1 MVTQEHLFT
10 AHNTGTSCHGNT
22 GTSFYHCI
30 YQPKKTYFVKL
41 NKLDIINASS
51 NVLITPEM
59 VFPTGG
65 GTYCTNY
72 FIVKPQI
79 KSNFIR

>member
-1 MVTQEHLFT
+1 MCD
-10 AHNTGTSCHGNT
+10 TSCHSNT
-22 GTSFYHCI
+22 GTSFYQCI
-30 YQPKKTYFVKL
+30 YQPKKETYFVKL

-51 NVLITPEM
+51 NVLKTTKM

-72 FIVKPQI
+72 FILKPQI
-79 KSNFIR
+79 KSNFIDRLIVI